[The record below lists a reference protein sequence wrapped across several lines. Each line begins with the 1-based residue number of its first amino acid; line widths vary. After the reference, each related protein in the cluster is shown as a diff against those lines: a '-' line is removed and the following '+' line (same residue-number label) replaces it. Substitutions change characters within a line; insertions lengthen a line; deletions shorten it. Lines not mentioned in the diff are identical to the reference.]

1 MRKQSSTRNNHGHK
15 KEKSGRGGKQ
25 KGKDSGLTSTG
36 DFGNKYIATPE
47 LIWWRN
53 ARRIDPF
60 PQRWRTVL
68 TTAIRGNIP
77 AGTGPVLRYVRLNS
91 CNTPFASASWPGAL
105 PAIGTLNPT
114 GFTKLC
120 NANFYQNFRVHAS
133 RIKIEV
139 APVADIDVMVTTV
152 TPSLLIS
159 TPADTASAQA
169 QQFTVTKIIQRG
181 QPSRDSTLTN
191 KISCATLLGVTER
204 AITDDLSFNNTGSY
218 AQNPLVVSYWIV
230 NMVREDGA
238 VTNSNIGYRVLV
250 EHDVEFWGDSTGQDI
265 EAIVAAKQPLAHSA
279 AFNSGV
285 TRVNPIVVDTEGLQ
299 LEPEPWGPVEPSK
312 FLDAY
317 LAAREVQK
325 KTGSK

>member
-1 MRKQSSTRNNHGHK
+1 
-15 KEKSGRGGKQ
+15 
-25 KGKDSGLTSTG
+25 
-36 DFGNKYIATPE
+36 
-47 LIWWRN
+47 
-53 ARRIDPF
+53 
-60 PQRWRTVL
+60 L

-77 AGTGPVLRYVRLNS
+77 AGTGPVLRYIRLNS
-91 CNTPFASASWPGAL
+91 CNTPFAGASWPAAL

-114 GFTKLC
+114 GFSKLC
-120 NANFYQNFRVHAS
+120 NANFYQNFRVLGS
-133 RIKIEV
+133 RVKIEV

-152 TPSLLIS
+152 TPSLLNS
-159 TPADTASAQA
+159 TPVDTASAQA

-181 QPSRDSTLTN
+181 QPAKDSTLVN
-191 KISCATLLGVTER
+191 KISCATLLGVPER
-204 AITDDLSFNNTGSY
+204 AIKDDLSFNNTGSY

-238 VTNSNIGYRVLV
+238 VTNSNIGYRVVL

-265 EAIVAAKQPLAHSA
+265 EAVVAAKQPLAHSTA
-279 AFNSGV
+279 VDSG
-285 TRVNPIVVDTEGLQ
+285 RVRPTVIRTGIEEAPLD
-299 LEPEPWGPVEPSK
+299 PEPWGPVEPSK